1 MEMNSNIDSFDEK
14 SIEFTAIEDSLNH
27 SVERVSDC
35 ETEKSDKNLCPL
47 YSLCIAN
54 LDESVTELD
63 VFQLVL
69 QLTEDVDHL
78 KDIQQVYDSTE
89 SRAYIHIDFDGL
101 ESAWKAFRL
110 LDGFVWMDTA
120 LDVYWSGLLRPPE
133 DRTRVSFYV
142 FVDDLRTDIETP
154 QLLQA
159 FSSFGRVFDC
169 IVVRDKETLSSR
181 GYGFVAF
188 DDKESAQKAV
198 DTRLLCEEFI
208 KILFKEFEVF
218 VEKILIYYRKAL
230 IGFRTRQSAAA
241 AIIQTNERL
250 VLGQTV
256 WCWWAPDEPQPKQT
270 YIHFDDC
277 LDDKS
282 VESEIS
288 EE

>member
-1 MEMNSNIDSFDEK
+1 
-14 SIEFTAIEDSLNH
+14 
-27 SVERVSDC
+27 ERVSDC
-35 ETEKSDKNLCPL
+35 ETEKSDKNLCPKL
-47 YSLCIAN
+47 YSL
-54 LDESVTELD
+54 ELD

-78 KDIQQVYDSTE
+78 KHIQQVYDPTE

-110 LDGFVWMDTA
+110 LDGFVWMDAA

-142 FVDDLRTDIETP
+142 FVGDLRTDIETP

-159 FSSFGRVFDC
+159 FSSFGRVFDS

-198 DTRLLCEEFI
+198 DVMNGRFLKCFVVEKETIRWHFKDSYEMIGLLSHRNNRTLCVEGLEARLLCEEFI

-218 VEKILIYYRKAL
+218 AEKILIYERKAL
-230 IGFRTRQSAAA
+230 IGFRTRN
-241 AIIQTNERL
+241 I
-250 VLGQTV
+250 
-256 WCWWAPDEPQPKQT
+256 
-270 YIHFDDC
+270 
-277 LDDKS
+277 
-282 VESEIS
+282 
-288 EE
+288 